1 LVTARYLGAGAVSR
15 GRAEAEVFDGAWEEE
30 TDSVGEVLYK
40 QVETCGIGGGGFST
54 ALERETDPAG

>member
-1 LVTARYLGAGAVSR
+1 VSR